1 MEKDSANPSLKDTQ
15 KLILNASKIK
25 RQHGRNEVRIIK
37 NKNLDVFF
45 LVHDERNK
53 KMYVYDALSLEQK
66 GELRYEL
73 STLDTKKI
81 AKIVTVEI
89 SKDIQNAGVG
99 TKFLKFA
106 ENSFKLKGV
115 KYIELYASKS
125 RASTPTKILEEWY
138 TKLGYTQTTFSPI
151 SPNRFVKTKVKYT
164 HSKYKRLKHIIP
176 ANHQKKFA
184 SKRYYFFHRK
194 LAKKIQKSYE
204 QDFV

>member
-1 MEKDSANPSLKDTQ
+1 MEKDSTNPSLKDTK

-25 RQHGRNEVRIIK
+25 RHHGRNEVRLIK
-37 NKNLDVFF
+37 NKHSNVFF
-45 LVHDERNK
+45 LTHDPQNK
-53 KMYVYDALSLEQK
+53 KMYVFDALTLEQK

-89 SKDIQNAGVG
+89 SKDIQNTGVG

-106 ENSFKLKGV
+106 ENSFKIQGV

-151 SPNRFVKTKVKYT
+151 SPNRFVKTKIKYT

>member
-15 KLILNASKIK
+15 KLILSASKIK

-81 AKIVTVEI
+81 AKIITVEI
-89 SKDIQNAGVG
+89 SKDIQNTGVG

-151 SPNRFVKTKVKYT
+151 SPNRFVKTKIKYT

>member
-89 SKDIQNAGVG
+89 SKDIQNTGVG

-106 ENSFKLKGV
+106 ENSFKIQGV

-138 TKLGYTQTTFSPI
+138 TKLGYTQTTFSPF

-164 HSKYKRLKHIIP
+164 HSKYKKLKHIVP
-176 ANHQKKFA
+176 AKHQKKFA